1 MKLLRHGPKG
11 QEKPGLL
18 DASGTIRDLSGHI
31 ADLTPE
37 VLSKQGL
44 AKLAALD
51 PKSLPAVPGTPRY
64 GVPVNGISKFIAI
77 GLNFSDHARE
87 SNMPIPS
94 EPPVF
99 SKFVSCLSG
108 PNDDVMLPKEATKG
122 DWEVELGFFVGTEA
136 RYVSESE
143 ALDYI
148 AGYVL
153 VNDVS
158 ERSFQLERGPTWDKG
173 KGFDTFGPVGP
184 WLVTRDELGDARNL
198 GMWLDLNGQ
207 RMQTGNTNT
216 MIFNCAQILA
226 YLSRCMTLKP
236 GDLVT
241 TGTPPGV
248 GLGQKPTPI
257 WLKPGDVMH
266 LGIDQLGEQKQK
278 VIEWRPDL
286 RPDLRPD
293 WR

>member
-18 DASGTIRDLSGHI
+18 DANGTVRDLSSYI
-31 ADLTPE
+31 EDITPE
-37 VLSKQGL
+37 VLSRQSL

-51 PKSLPAVPGTPRY
+51 PNSLPAVAGSPRH
-64 GVPVNGISKFIAI
+64 GVPVNGISKFLAI
-77 GLNFSDHARE
+77 GTNFSDHAAE
-87 SNMPIPS
+87 SNMPIPT

-99 SKFVSCLSG
+99 SKFISCLNG
-108 PNDDVMLPKEATKG
+108 PNDDVVLPKDATKA
-122 DWEVELGFFVGTEA
+122 DWEVELGFFIGRQA
-136 RYVSESE
+136 RYVEPAE

-158 ERSFQLERGPTWDKG
+158 ERAFQLERGPTWDKG

-184 WLVTRDELGDARNL
+184 WLVTPDEVGDAQSL
-198 GMWLDLNGQ
+198 DMWLDVNGK
-207 RMQTGNTNT
+207 RMQTGNSST
-216 MIFNCAQILA
+216 MIFTCAQIVA
-226 YLSRCMTLKP
+226 YLSRFVTLNP

-257 WLKPGDVMH
+257 WLKAGDTMH
-266 LGIDQLGEQKQK
+266 LGIDKLGEQKQK
-278 VIEWRPDL
+278 VLAWSEK
-286 RPDLRPD
+286 
-293 WR
+293 